1 MLSLLHNPVVTRR
14 NYREYV
20 IHKFPNLR
28 VLDFKKVKDKEREAA
43 KKLFTSEVCV
53 GNICGEEV
61 QGYDCGQEA
70 ASFLEDILGVPGVR
84 LVRGVK
90 RRSQRTEMSS
100 SLAND
105 SSCLLLNDASIN
117 SLLGQVKTRCEK
129 LGDDAAAFTADS
141 LTQRFRGNIV
151 VTGVQAF
158 IEENFTRLSGDQIQL
173 KVSGPCKRCQMIKV
187 RK

>member
-1 MLSLLHNPVVTRR
+1 MMHSNVSQSR
-14 NYREYV
+14 
-20 IHKFPNLR
+20 
-28 VLDFKKVKDKEREAA
+28 DERSVEVPFDSVST

-70 ASFLEDILGVPGVR
+70 SSFLEDVLGLQGVR
-84 LVRGVK
+84 LVRGGK

-105 SSCLLLNDASIN
+105 SSCLLLNGASIDY
-117 SLLGQVKTRCEK
+117 LLYLVRTRCETH
-129 LGDDAAAFTADS
+129 GDDQKQFSADS

-151 VTGVQAF
+151 ISGVDAF
-158 IEENFTRLSGDQIQL
+158 TEENFTRLSGDQVQL

-187 RK
+187 S

>member
-1 MLSLLHNPVVTRR
+1 MAALEHLTLEWYMMHLNVAQSR
-14 NYREYV
+14 
-20 IHKFPNLR
+20 
-28 VLDFKKVKDKEREAA
+28 DERSVEVPFDSVST
-43 KKLFTSEVCV
+43 KKLFKSEVCV

-70 ASFLEDILGVPGVR
+70 SSFLEDILGLQAVR

-105 SSCLLLNDASIN
+105 SSCLLLNNASID
-117 SLLGQVKTRCEK
+117 SLLHQVRTRCEK
-129 LGDDAAAFTADS
+129 HGDDPELFNADS

-151 VTGVQAF
+151 VSGVEAF
-158 IEENFTRLSGDQIQL
+158 IEEHFTLLSGDQVKL

-187 RK
+187 N

>member
-1 MLSLLHNPVVTRR
+1 MST
-14 NYREYV
+14 
-20 IHKFPNLR
+20 
-28 VLDFKKVKDKEREAA
+28 

-70 ASFLEDILGVPGVR
+70 SSFLEDILGLQGVR

-90 RRSQRTEMSS
+90 RKSQRTEMST

-117 SLLGQVKTRCEK
+117 SLLNQVKSRCDK
-129 LGDDAAAFTADS
+129 YGDDAESFNADS
-141 LTQRFRGNIV
+141 LTQRMRGNIV
-151 VTGVQAF
+151 VSGIEAF
-158 IEENFTRLSGDQIQL
+158 IEENFTHLSGDRVQM
-173 KVSGPCKRCQMIKV
+173 KVGGPCKRCQMIKV

>member
-1 MLSLLHNPVVTRR
+1 MNDQSR
-14 NYREYV
+14 
-20 IHKFPNLR
+20 
-28 VLDFKKVKDKEREAA
+28 DERSVEVPFDSKAT

-70 ASFLEDILGVPGVR
+70 ASFLEDILGLPGVR

-90 RRSQRTEMSS
+90 RRSQRSEMSS

-129 LGDDAAAFTADS
+129 LGDDASVFTADS

-158 IEENFTRLSGDQIQL
+158 IEENFTRLSGDQVQL

-187 RK
+187 VVDQMIT

>member
-1 MLSLLHNPVVTRR
+1 MST
-14 NYREYV
+14 
-20 IHKFPNLR
+20 
-28 VLDFKKVKDKEREAA
+28 

-70 ASFLEDILGVPGVR
+70 SSFLEDVLGLQGVR

-90 RRSQRTEMSS
+90 RKSQRTEMST

-117 SLLGQVKTRCEK
+117 SLLNQVKSRCDK
-129 LGDDAAAFTADS
+129 YGDDAESFNADS
-141 LTQRFRGNIV
+141 LTQRMRGNIV
-151 VTGVQAF
+151 VSGIEAF
-158 IEENFTRLSGDQIQL
+158 IEENFTHLSGDHVQM
-173 KVSGPCKRCQMIKV
+173 KVCGPCKRCQMIKV